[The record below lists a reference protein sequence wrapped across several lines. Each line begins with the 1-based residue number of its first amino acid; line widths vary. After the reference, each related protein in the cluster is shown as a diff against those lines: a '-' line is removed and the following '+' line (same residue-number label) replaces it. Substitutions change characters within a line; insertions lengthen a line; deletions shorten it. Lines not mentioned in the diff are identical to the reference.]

1 MLWKTPE
8 HWKKPEGRI
17 LLHVTSLNVAAGER
31 PPVQLNA
38 DARLRIRG
46 RIDEPKT
53 VHFGLTTHR
62 PKGGFAGKYIAQEN
76 IATEAGSGEWFD
88 VELPVKNFK
97 PDPNMRKFF
106 DSPIG
111 LELIDCWTVTFD
123 GDAGLQIVDVTLISE
138 EQEKPR

>member
-1 MLWKTPE
+1 M
-8 HWKKPEGRI
+8 
-17 LLHVTSLNVAAGER
+17 LHVTALKVAAGDR

-46 RIDEPKT
+46 RIDEAKT

-62 PKGGFAGKYIAQEN
+62 PKGGFAGKYIVEETIETKAD
-76 IATEAGSGEWFD
+76 AGEWFD

-97 PDPNMRKFF
+97 PDPNERKFF
-106 DSPIG
+106 DSPVG

-138 EQEKPR
+138 ESEKRSQQEK